1 MGNKNHFISRMLP
14 FLLTIVT
21 TIIVVFIA
29 QILLGIKAELNEVKA
44 TLQKMEE
51 EKVKN
56 VTFQPFKPLQENCT
70 SCHNERKFMG
80 IHGGDAEINNIIN
93 YMEQMPDI
101 HLSPQDVEKVHSS
114 MVLLKCANCH
124 DEQQLKILGTISA
137 EKQREIIMQ
146 MSKKSGSNISPDE
159 INQIQKAL
167 LEIQGF

>member
-1 MGNKNHFISRMLP
+1 MENKNHFISRMLP
-14 FLLTIVT
+14 FLLTIIT
-21 TIIVVFIA
+21 TVVVVFIA
-29 QILLGIKAELNEVKA
+29 QILLGVKAELNEVKA

-56 VTFQPFKPLQENCT
+56 VTLQPFKPLQENCT

-93 YMEQMPDI
+93 FMAQMPDV
-101 HLSPQDVEKVHSS
+101 HLSPQDVEKVHGSL
-114 MVLLKCANCH
+114 VLLKCTNCH
-124 DEQQLKILGTISA
+124 DEQQIKVLGTMSA
-137 EKQREIIMQ
+137 EKQKEIIMR

-159 INQIQKAL
+159 VNQIQKAL